1 MDRFLK
7 RKADVADR
15 PVQAKASK
23 CVVRKYDAEYIKFGF
38 IRAGTDT
45 KPKAQCVECGEILS
59 NEALKP
65 SKLQRHLNSKHPGC
79 VGKPKEYFQRKKDG
93 LQAQQKVITSLSTQS
108 KVTLKAS
115 YMVAARVAHSKKAF
129 TIAQELILPS
139 AVDMCRE
146 LLGATK
152 IQSIPLSD
160 DTVARRIVDMSD
172 DIERQLVERIKA
184 SPYFAIQLDEST
196 DISNAALLFVF
207 VRYCMDSN
215 LCEDLLFCKELP
227 TRTAADNVMHCL
239 DKYFTEKGLKWKYCT
254 GICTDGAAAMTGKHC
269 GVVKQIQERAPE
281 AKWTHCFLHRESL
294 ATKQMWL
301 HEQCMNIAVKSVN
314 YIKKNAL
321 NSRCFAALCERLDA
335 DHLQLLYH
343 SEIQWLSRG
352 CVLNRLFELRKEVH
366 TFLEE
371 QHSPLAEHYTDDQF
385 CAKLAYLSDI
395 FDQLNQLNVSMQGR
409 NSTVFLVSDKIEGF
423 KKKLILW
430 NRRVKEGRCDMFP
443 HLSETLEASSH
454 VNIASVITQHLSQ
467 LSQKFADYF
476 PEDPRHGNLW
486 ILDPFSVDP
495 ASEDM
500 ALSTVLE
507 NELMELSADSS
518 LKLQLS
524 QVDPASFWL
533 LTASEYPSQVKSS
546 WALLSFRYM
555 WGHTVERDVV
565 PHRTTVLHKY
575 RHTTL

>member
-1 MDRFLK
+1 NIDTL
-7 RKADVADR
+7 
-15 PVQAKASK
+15 K
-23 CVVRKYDAEYIKFGF
+23 CVVRKVLQGQVL
-38 IRAGTDT
+38 R
-45 KPKAQCVECGEILS
+45 
-59 NEALKP
+59 P
-65 SKLQRHLNSKHPGC
+65 SRSCRHLNSKHPGC
-79 VGKPKEYFQRKKDG
+79 VEKSKEYFLRKKDG

-115 YMVAARVAHSKKAF
+115 YMVAAHVARSKKAF
-129 TIAQELILPS
+129 TIAKELILPS
-139 AVDMCRE
+139 AVDRCRE
-146 LLGATK
+146 LLGDAAATK

-160 DTVARRIVDMSD
+160 DTVARRNVDMSD
-172 DIERQLVERIKA
+172 DIECQLVERIKA

-196 DISNAALLFVF
+196 DISKVTLLLVF
-207 VRYCMDSN
+207 VRYCTDSN

-239 DKYFTEKGLKWKYCT
+239 DEYFTEKGLDWKYCS
-254 GICTDGAAAMTGKHC
+254 GICTDDAAAMTGKHH
-269 GVVKQIQERAPE
+269 GVWKILQQ
-281 AKWTHCFLHRESL
+281 
-294 ATKQMWL
+294 
-301 HEQCMNIAVKSVN
+301 
-314 YIKKNAL
+314 
-321 NSRCFAALCERLDA
+321 SRSMCERLDA

-343 SEIQWLSRG
+343 SKIRWLSRG

-371 QHSPLAEHYTDDQF
+371 QRSPLAEHYNDDQF

-430 NRRVKEGRCDMFP
+430 NRRVKEGRFDMFP

-454 VNIASVITQHLSQ
+454 VNISSVITQHLSQ

-486 ILDPFSVDP
+486 ILDPFSVNP

-518 LKLQLS
+518 LKLQLT
-524 QVDPASFWL
+524 QVDLASFWL
-533 LTASEYPSQVKSS
+533 LAASEYPSLSKRANTFILPFTTTYLCESGFSTVTITKSKARSKLKATLDATLRVSLSPRLDLIISKKQAQVS
-546 WALLSFRYM
+546 
-555 WGHTVERDVV
+555 H
-565 PHRTTVLHKY
+565 
-575 RHTTL
+575 